1 MRNTNS
7 RWNWSRSW
15 RTNWATYRA
24 NKPIEVKLFG
34 PDQKVLRGLAEQV
47 GEILEKKG
55 KGRGIKE
62 VTTNVF
68 AGNPDLLVQLD
79 SAKAERTA

>member
-1 MRNTNS
+1 MS
-7 RWNWSRSW
+7 DLSG
-15 RTNWATYRA
+15 A

-34 PDQKVLRGLAEQV
+34 PDQKVLRALADQI
-47 GEILEKKG
+47 GETMEKKG

-68 AGNPDLLVQLD
+68 AGNPDLIAASQAHLPC
-79 SAKAERTA
+79 